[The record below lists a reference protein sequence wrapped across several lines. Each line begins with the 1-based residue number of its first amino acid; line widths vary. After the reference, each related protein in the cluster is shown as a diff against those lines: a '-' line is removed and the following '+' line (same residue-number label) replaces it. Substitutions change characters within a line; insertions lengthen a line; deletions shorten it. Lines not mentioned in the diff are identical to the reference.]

1 MRYTFGL
8 FFLIS
13 ALTLPDFAFSQCEPL
28 ADNIFCAA
36 SSGDIVKVKKL
47 LEGGIDINAE
57 HEVGSTAL
65 FYAVQR
71 DHKDIAELLI
81 RSGADVN
88 HRSTKGGHT
97 ALMAVSG
104 QNNVESLQL
113 LLEHGADI
121 NVKDDEGRS
130 ALFHASEYCNAP
142 TIKLFIDHGADID
155 DPDKNG
161 KIALVRCLMART
173 YEMARTY
180 GEENVLNAIE
190 TLLSAGVDVNEQ
202 DSFGRSPAAIAFETR
217 KLDRIRLIAPKVHGK
232 FWKGAEEDFR
242 KAMDN
247 AELVQLYLDAGA
259 DVNAG
264 LKLGWNLLNEAR
276 SAQTVQLLIKAGA
289 DVNATDSNGT
299 IPIMAAVMR
308 NQPEMVRIL
317 IAAGAKIENTR
328 MDLLKSA
335 LLAGQFDIAQ
345 ILKDAGAQVE
355 NEKELTLK
363 GQISSFIQSGNLLR
377 AEESVQ
383 RLEKEFP
390 DADRKAEIF
399 RLGDLYLREAL
410 YNESI
415 NLHQQVIQNYP
426 GSSSVPLAYYQ
437 IAQAY
442 KKLGLESKMAKA
454 LEDSLSYSVTKEDSI
469 NFEVSG
475 MYGEPREELARYYMK
490 IGNWSGALELW
501 QQWEPFNDC
510 LGTLHDEKRR
520 MITECQ
526 SHLQPQE

>member
-1 MRYTFGL
+1 M
-8 FFLIS
+8 
-13 ALTLPDFAFSQCEPL
+13 
-28 ADNIFCAA
+28 
-36 SSGDIVKVKKL
+36 KKL

-57 HEVGSTAL
+57 DEVGVTAL

-88 HRSTKGGHT
+88 HRSTKGGYT

-104 QNNVESLQL
+104 QNNVENLQL

-121 NVKDDEGRS
+121 NVKDHEGRS

-161 KIALVRCLMART
+161 KIALVRCLKART
-173 YEMARTY
+173 H
-180 GEENVLNAIE
+180 EEQNVLNAIE

-202 DSFGRSPAAIAFETR
+202 DSFGQSPAGIAFYSR

-247 AELVQLYLDAGA
+247 TELVQLYLDAGA
-259 DVNAG
+259 DANAG
-264 LKLGWNLLNEAR
+264 RELGWNLLNEAG

-289 DVNATDSNGT
+289 DVNASDSNGVT
-299 IPIMAAVMR
+299 PLIAAVGK

-328 MDLLKSA
+328 IDLLKSA
-335 LLAGQFDIAQ
+335 LLAGQSDIAQ

-363 GQISSFIQSGNLLR
+363 GQISNFIHSGNQLR
-377 AEESVQ
+377 AEETFR

-442 KKLGLESKMAKA
+442 KKLGLESNMAKA
-454 LEDSLSYSVTKEDSI
+454 LEDSLSYSVSNEDSI
-469 NFEVSG
+469 EFDVPG
-475 MYGEPREELARYYMK
+475 LYGDAHEELARYYMK
-490 IGNWSGALELW
+490 TRNWSGALDLW
-501 QQWEPFNDC
+501 E
-510 LGTLHDEKRR
+510 
-520 MITECQ
+520 
-526 SHLQPQE
+526 